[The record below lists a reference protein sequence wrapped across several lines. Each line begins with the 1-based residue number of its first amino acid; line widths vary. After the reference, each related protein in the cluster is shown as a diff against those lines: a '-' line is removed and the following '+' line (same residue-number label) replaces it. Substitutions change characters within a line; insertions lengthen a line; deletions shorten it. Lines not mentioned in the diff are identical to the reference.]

1 MYDLIIIGGG
11 PAGLAAAVYALR
23 QHLNLLVIGDQ
34 IGGRVGWRLDVP
46 WLENHHS
53 LAGEDVVRT
62 LKAEAHLRHLPRVLD
77 RALQIEAVDDHYRV
91 RTAAELFEARALLI
105 ATGAYPTRLNVPG
118 EETFYLRGISYS
130 AITYAAAMLDKTVAV
145 IGDGPLALRS
155 TAELLRAAA
164 RVFLVAPDPACRTSP
179 WGRRLATASHLTWL
193 TGYQVTNIQGTEY
206 AEELVVR
213 GVHGVQ
219 TLKVDCIFVETGLQ
233 ANSGVVANL
242 VQHDDQGRIIVD
254 NRNRTSRP
262 GIFAAGDVTD
272 VYAEQILVAVGEG
285 AKAALSVS
293 EYLAELEP

>member
-1 MYDLIIIGGG
+1 MKRRCSGSSSL
-11 PAGLAAAVYALR
+11 GLR
-23 QHLNLLVIGDQ
+23 
-34 IGGRVGWRLDVP
+34 
-46 WLENHHS
+46 
-53 LAGEDVVRT
+53 
-62 LKAEAHLRHLPRVLD
+62 KA
-77 RALQIEAVDDHYRV
+77 
-91 RTAAELFEARALLI
+91 T
-105 ATGAYPTRLNVPG
+105 
-118 EETFYLRGISYS
+118 
-130 AITYAAAMLDKTVAV
+130 
-145 IGDGPLALRS
+145 
-155 TAELLRAAA
+155 
-164 RVFLVAPDPACRTSP
+164 PACRTSP

-213 GVHGVQ
+213 GAHGVQ
-219 TLKVDCIFVETGLQ
+219 TIKVDCIFVETGLQ

-242 VQHDDQGRIIVD
+242 VQHDAQGRIIVD